1 MHCRPPPAFCSTL
14 GRRPGLQ
21 TFRLHA
27 IHHPHRSVQCLILL
41 QYVVAWVGPA
51 LMMKASSAAR
61 PFKGSG
67 TPAGAFST
75 FAAVVMVR
83 GFILGRLPFVGLL
96 YFLFL
101 CKGRHVL
108 AAVPCVSTPAT
119 VSTSASWCISTSS
132 TYEWDCTNDG
142 HRKPC
147 QLVRRRPVRV
157 RVFYIYWHL
166 LHRWRILH
174 L

>member
-83 GFILGRLPFVGLL
+83 GFILGRLLFVALL
-96 YFLFL
+96 YYFLFL
-101 CKGRHVL
+101 CKAGMYWQRCRVYVHQRPWR
-108 AAVPCVSTPAT
+108 ARRPESPALRR
-119 VSTSASWCISTSS
+119 TSASWCISTSS
-132 TYEWDCTNDG
+132 KC
-142 HRKPC
+142 K
-147 QLVRRRPVRV
+147 LVG
-157 RVFYIYWHL
+157 
-166 LHRWRILH
+166 LH
-174 L
+174 